1 MEYWRAKG
9 VAIATG
15 NAKANKGEEFKI
27 KAEKL
32 VWYLNE
38 NGEKIDVK
46 KIFGFENVSIFTNNE
61 VAFSDKAL
69 YNKVS
74 GICKLFGNVKLQKGQ
89 SFLTGDYAEVD
100 LNKGISK
107 LLPAPNFEN
116 LNENRVRALIDKKQK
131 FEEKMS
137 QIDIPFVAVHNKG
150 LEIKNIT
157 KSYNKKRIL
166 DNVSLNLN
174 RGESV
179 ALLGPNGAGKTTLFY
194 IIMGLIKRD
203 VGSILLDKNEIS
215 ELPMYRR
222 SKMGLGY
229 LPQESSIFR
238 GMNVEENIQAILQ
251 KSAKTNLEKEKLL
264 NKLLSDF
271 GIEHIRQSP
280 SLSLSGGERRRLEI
294 ARCMASNPNFILLD
308 EPLAGID
315 PIAIQDVKN
324 LIQNLKSKNIGVLIT
339 DHNVKSTLEIV
350 DRAYIIFEG
359 RVLFEGKPNEI
370 VNNKT
375 VKTFYLGQNF

>member
-1 MEYWRAKG
+1 M
-9 VAIATG
+9 
-15 NAKANKGEEFKI
+15 
-27 KAEKL
+27 
-32 VWYLNE
+32 
-38 NGEKIDVK
+38 
-46 KIFGFENVSIFTNNE
+46 
-61 VAFSDKAL
+61 
-69 YNKVS
+69 
-74 GICKLFGNVKLQKGQ
+74 
-89 SFLTGDYAEVD
+89 
-100 LNKGISK
+100 
-107 LLPAPNFEN
+107 
-116 LNENRVRALIDKKQK
+116 
-131 FEEKMS
+131 
-137 QIDIPFVAVHNKG
+137 
-150 LEIKNIT
+150 
-157 KSYNKKRIL
+157 

-324 LIQNLKSKNIGVLIT
+324 LIQNLK
-339 DHNVKSTLEIV
+339 
-350 DRAYIIFEG
+350 
-359 RVLFEGKPNEI
+359 
-370 VNNKT
+370 
-375 VKTFYLGQNF
+375 VKTSVYL

>member
-1 MEYWRAKG
+1 
-9 VAIATG
+9 
-15 NAKANKGEEFKI
+15 
-27 KAEKL
+27 
-32 VWYLNE
+32 
-38 NGEKIDVK
+38 
-46 KIFGFENVSIFTNNE
+46 
-61 VAFSDKAL
+61 
-69 YNKVS
+69 
-74 GICKLFGNVKLQKGQ
+74 
-89 SFLTGDYAEVD
+89 
-100 LNKGISK
+100 
-107 LLPAPNFEN
+107 
-116 LNENRVRALIDKKQK
+116 
-131 FEEKMS
+131 MS
-137 QIDIPFVAVHNKG
+137 QIDIPFVAIHNKG
-150 LEIKNIT
+150 LEIKNVT

-251 KSAKTNLEKEKLL
+251 KSNKTSVEKEKLL

-315 PIAIQDVKN
+315 PIEHI
-324 LIQNLKSKNIGVLIT
+324 
-339 DHNVKSTLEIV
+339 
-350 DRAYIIFEG
+350 
-359 RVLFEGKPNEI
+359 
-370 VNNKT
+370 
-375 VKTFYLGQNF
+375 

>member
-1 MEYWRAKG
+1 M
-9 VAIATG
+9 I
-15 NAKANKGEEFKI
+15 
-27 KAEKL
+27 
-32 VWYLNE
+32 YLF
-38 NGEKIDVK
+38 I
-46 KIFGFENVSIFTNNE
+46 
-61 VAFSDKAL
+61 
-69 YNKVS
+69 
-74 GICKLFGNVKLQKGQ
+74 
-89 SFLTGDYAEVD
+89 
-100 LNKGISK
+100 
-107 LLPAPNFEN
+107 
-116 LNENRVRALIDKKQK
+116 
-131 FEEKMS
+131 
-137 QIDIPFVAVHNKG
+137 AVHNKG

-251 KSAKTNLEKEKLL
+251 KSKKTNLEKEKLL

-271 GIEHIRQSP
+271 GIR
-280 SLSLSGGERRRLEI
+280 
-294 ARCMASNPNFILLD
+294 
-308 EPLAGID
+308 
-315 PIAIQDVKN
+315 
-324 LIQNLKSKNIGVLIT
+324 T
-339 DHNVKSTLEIV
+339 
-350 DRAYIIFEG
+350 
-359 RVLFEGKPNEI
+359 
-370 VNNKT
+370 
-375 VKTFYLGQNF
+375 